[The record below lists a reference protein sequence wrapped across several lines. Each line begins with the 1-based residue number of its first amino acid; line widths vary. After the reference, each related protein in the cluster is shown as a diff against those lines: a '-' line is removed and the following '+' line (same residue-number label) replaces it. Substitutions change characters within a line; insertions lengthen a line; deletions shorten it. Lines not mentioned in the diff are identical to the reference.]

1 MKRLLPCAAIM
12 TALLAPGA
20 GRAQIQ
26 TQAPSDAT
34 PTTVVVQGQKGT
46 RRPAVW
52 FRAESRHFIV
62 YSDTRR
68 EDVTRLLN
76 ALEKFRYVLR
86 SYLREDTIQDD
97 AEPKTEITYL
107 AHAQDLA
114 LIRPDGPDYAIGLYS
129 ACADADIGVG
139 VYMYADQ
146 SRSLPLEKQPD
157 NEGLGY
163 MLEAYARHYSY
174 QHSDLRQ
181 PTWFIDGFAHYFSTV
196 RFDGNEAIVGMAPA
210 AFARYFNLIG
220 NVTTYSLDYR
230 DVLQQK
236 EDNGR
241 NAAGPSGVRNEYQ
254 ARAWL
259 LTHYILSSPDNRRR
273 FAAYLSET
281 AAGQSPV
288 AAWKAAFGMTPG
300 QLDNALWRYRLHDL
314 QALKLVFKALPDA
327 DISFQSLPASAQSV
341 ELWRTALR
349 TCPSVA
355 YGRVLLT
362 RLRAEAPR
370 FPDSDLAQL
379 SLARAEIAWGDP
391 NAALPYLTKVT
402 KGASTDAEAFTL
414 LGRAHIAL
422 AMSSSGSAR
431 RTQLDQALSALGRA
445 SVFDPGSP
453 ETGWWFYRAVAL
465 GGRMSEDG
473 AAAILTAWKTAPDVD
488 LYALHAGLALAW
500 LGRKDEALEALRTVA
515 DNPRDPALAATAQ
528 VWIDRL
534 GAGMDKDALVDA
546 MGMQASDPDQMQW
559 TLASADIVAAVK
571 AAADAQDANDAM
583 STADPQSDQ
592 DSQLP
597 GN

>member
-1 MKRLLPCAAIM
+1 MKPLLACAALM

-20 GRAQIQ
+20 GQAQEHAQI
-26 TQAPSDAT
+26 DAT
-34 PTTVVVQGQKGT
+34 PTTVVVQGQKGA
-46 RRPAVW
+46 RRPSVW
-52 FRAESRHFIV
+52 FRAESQHFVI
-62 YSDTRR
+62 YSDTRH
-68 EDVTRLLN
+68 EDVTTLLN

-86 SYLREDTIQDD
+86 SYLREDTTHDD

-107 AHAQDLA
+107 AHEQDLE

-181 PTWFIDGFAHYFSTV
+181 PTWFIDGFAHYFSTA

-210 AFARYFNLIG
+210 AFARYLNLIG
-220 NVTTYSLDYR
+220 NVTTYSLDYN

-236 EDNGR
+236 EDNGH

-273 FAAYLSET
+273 FEAYLSEI

-300 QLDNALWRYRLHDL
+300 QLDNTLWRYRLNDL
-314 QALKLVFKALPDA
+314 KALKLVFKALPDA

-341 ELWRTALR
+341 QLWRTALR
-349 TCPSVA
+349 TGPSAA

-362 RLRAEAPR
+362 RLRAEAPK

-379 SLARAEIAWGDP
+379 SLARAEIEWGDP
-391 NAALPYLTKVT
+391 NAALPYLTKAT
-402 KGASTDAEAFTL
+402 AGASSDAEAFTL
-414 LGRAHIAL
+414 LGRAHLAL
-422 AMSSSGSAR
+422 AKTLDGPAR
-431 RTQLDQALSALGRA
+431 KNQLEQAMLALGRA
-445 SVFDPGSP
+445 SVLDPGSS
-453 ETGWWFYRAVAL
+453 ETGWWFYRAAAL
-465 GGRMSEDG
+465 SGQMSDDG
-473 AAAILTAWKTAPDVD
+473 AAAILTAWKAAPDVD

-500 LGRKDEALEALRTVA
+500 LGRKDEAMDALRTVA
-515 DNPRDPALAATAQ
+515 DNPRDPALAAAAQ

-534 GAGMDKDALVDA
+534 GAGVDKAALAAA
-546 MGMQASDPDQMQW
+546 MGTQAPDASQPQW
-559 TLASADIVAAVK
+559 TLASGDIVAAVK

-583 STADPQSDQ
+583 STADPQDDQ